1 LKLTIAYGVAYE
13 NGHHRFPQ
21 KGKAHT
27 GHPANAC
34 SRTAPKKGNEQDM
47 TEDRGDELFARFQET
62 DEMQDW
68 DAFVEA
74 VKQALKDAPNAETVA
89 VPAGFLRRVIEE
101 IGATPLMFTAYR
113 DRFNLLCDEMGMPE
127 EKVPVPAPPEG
138 ASEGTF

>member
-1 LKLTIAYGVAYE
+1 MI
-13 NGHHRFPQ
+13 
-21 KGKAHT
+21 
-27 GHPANAC
+27 
-34 SRTAPKKGNEQDM
+34 QDQ
-47 TEDRGDELFARFQET
+47 RDELFARFQET

-74 VKQALKDAPNAETVA
+74 VRKALEDAPSAETVA
-89 VPAGFLRRVIEE
+89 VPAGFLRRVIAQ

-138 ASEGTF
+138 TSEETF